1 MKIAVISPN
10 KNHLEEIGRVLEVQS
25 HLVILVEGG
34 KGKMRSVAESD
45 APDLMLVDGMCC
57 DTDELVLVEYI
68 TTHHP
73 KVAVILLCAT
83 HTPEFLI
90 NSMRA
95 GVREVLPS
103 PASSSAIEAAVGR
116 ASNKLAGMRG
126 KAPGKVLAFISCK
139 GGSGS
144 TFIATNLGYQ
154 LAESKSVLL
163 IDLNLQFGDALSYVS
178 DSKASSTLA
187 DISHDISRLDTSF
200 LVASTVKVSPNF
212 SILAAPEDLSRAMQ
226 VKAEHI
232 DEILNVA
239 SMHYDYVL
247 LDLGRA
253 LDTLTIKAL
262 DRAFCIYL
270 VIQASL
276 PHLRNASKLLGVFRS
291 LGYMATKTEVIV
303 NQFEKTGAIGIAD
316 VRRSLTT
323 ESLRIIPKS
332 GKEVMASVNRGVPLV
347 EMARAN
353 VVSRA
358 LAEFALSF
366 SPKQEE
372 SPGIFNRLFR
382 RA

>member
-1 MKIAVISPN
+1 M
-10 KNHLEEIGRVLEVQS
+10 
-25 HLVILVEGG
+25 
-34 KGKMRSVAESD
+34 
-45 APDLMLVDGMCC
+45 
-57 DTDELVLVEYI
+57 
-68 TTHHP
+68 
-73 KVAVILLCAT
+73 
-83 HTPEFLI
+83 
-90 NSMRA
+90 
-95 GVREVLPS
+95 
-103 PASSSAIEAAVGR
+103 
-116 ASNKLAGMRG
+116 
-126 KAPGKVLAFISCK
+126 
-139 GGSGS
+139 
-144 TFIATNLGYQ
+144 
-154 LAESKSVLL
+154 
-163 IDLNLQFGDALSYVS
+163 
-178 DSKASSTLA
+178 
-187 DISHDISRLDTSF
+187 
-200 LVASTVKVSPNF
+200 ASTVKVTANF
-212 SILAAPEDLSRAMQ
+212 SILAAPEDLSKAMQ

-239 SMHYDYVL
+239 AMHYDYVL

-270 VIQASL
+270 IVEASL

-291 LGYMATKTEVIV
+291 LGYTATKTEVIV

-332 GKEVMASVNRGVPLV
+332 SKEVTASINRGVPLV

-366 SPKQEE
+366 SPKTEE